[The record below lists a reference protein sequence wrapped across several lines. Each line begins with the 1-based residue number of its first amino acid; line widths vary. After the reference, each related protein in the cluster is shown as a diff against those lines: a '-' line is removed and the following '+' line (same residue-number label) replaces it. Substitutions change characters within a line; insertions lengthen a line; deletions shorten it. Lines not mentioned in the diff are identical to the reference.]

1 MKPLALCPNPMVLE
15 EPCKSS
21 SFSFGLFPP
30 LMTLVLFYSMKVTSK
45 RRRTKQEILE
55 EQAAALAKA
64 EAVEKKLKLIDE
76 LQEQQIKLQAEQE
89 AGKKA

>member
-15 EPCKSS
+15 EPCKLFSFSS
-21 SFSFGLFPP
+21 SLLPP
-30 LMTLVLFYSMKVTSK
+30 FLTL
-45 RRRTKQEILE
+45 ILE
-55 EQAAALAKA
+55 EQATALA

>member
-1 MKPLALCPNPMVLE
+1 
-15 EPCKSS
+15 
-21 SFSFGLFPP
+21 
-30 LMTLVLFYSMKVTSK
+30 MKVTSK

-55 EQAAALAKA
+55 EQAAALANA

>member
-1 MKPLALCPNPMVLE
+1 
-15 EPCKSS
+15 
-21 SFSFGLFPP
+21 
-30 LMTLVLFYSMKVTSK
+30 MKVTSK

-55 EQAAALAKA
+55 EEAAALAKA
-64 EAVEKKLKLIDE
+64 EAIEKKLKLIDE